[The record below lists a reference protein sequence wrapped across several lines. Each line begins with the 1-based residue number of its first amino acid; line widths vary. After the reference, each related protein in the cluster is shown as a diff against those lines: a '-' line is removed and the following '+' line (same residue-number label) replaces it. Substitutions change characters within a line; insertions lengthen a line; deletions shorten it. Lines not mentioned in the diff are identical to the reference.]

1 MNFKNP
7 SRDEIAQLLERA
19 TTIAV
24 VGLSPKPDRD
34 SYSVASALQQ
44 FGYRIVPVRPGVERI
59 LNEPVVDDLHKV
71 AKADIVDVFRAPEHV
86 DEIVDICIA
95 KGFKALWLQEGVVNE
110 AAAERAR
117 KAGML
122 VVMDRCIL
130 KEWIALMGSTAA

>member
-1 MNFKNP
+1 MSFKNP
-7 SRDEIAQLLERA
+7 TRDEIVQLLERA

-44 FGYRIVPVRPGVERI
+44 FGYRIVPVHPGVDRI
-59 LNEPVVDDLHKV
+59 LNEPVLEDLRQVK
-71 AKADIVDVFRAPEHV
+71 KADIVDVFRAPAAV
-86 DEIVDICIA
+86 DEIVDICIE